1 MDLDA
6 LVAVHGDDWRRL
18 DALTKQRRL
27 TGAEV
32 DELVTLYVEAT
43 THLSLMRSRSPDPEL
58 IAYLSAVLSRARGR
72 QTGAAH
78 LVVARRGGVLHPRL
92 PCRALPRLAL
102 VGPATALVSVAVA
115 TLMGWWFVRNP
126 QVETDMVGAEQA
138 RQIAEQDFEDYY
150 STYEASHFAA
160 QVWTNNAWVAAL
172 CIAFGVFG
180 LPVVWVLFQ
189 NVANLALMGSIM
201 VRYDEADL
209 FFGLILPHGLLELTA
224 VFVAGG
230 VGLRL
235 FWSWVRPGPETRGAS
250 LAREGRAAGGIALGL
265 VVVLLVSGVIEAF
278 VTPSPLPTWGRITIG
293 VVAELAFLAYVF
305 VVGRAAVRQGVTG
318 DVGDERL
325 EARVATAA

>member
-72 QTGAAH
+72 QTGAH
-78 LVVARRGGVLHPRL
+78 TSSWRGAGEFFTRGFPAALY
-92 PCRALPRLAL
+92 RAWRWWVP
-102 VGPATALVSVAVA
+102 TALVSVAVA
-115 TLMGWWFVRNP
+115 TLMGWWFVRHP

-201 VRYDEADL
+201 VRYDQAEL

-224 VFVAGG
+224 VFIAAG

-265 VVVLLVSGVIEAF
+265 VVVLLISGVIEAF

-293 VVAELAFLAYVF
+293 VLAELAFLAYVF

-325 EARVATAA
+325 EARVAAAA